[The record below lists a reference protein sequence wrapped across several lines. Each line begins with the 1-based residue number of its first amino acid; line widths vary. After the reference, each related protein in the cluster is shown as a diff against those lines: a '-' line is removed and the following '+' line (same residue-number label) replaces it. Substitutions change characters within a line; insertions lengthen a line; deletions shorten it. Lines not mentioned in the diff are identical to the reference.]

1 MRLTP
6 WPFPDQGSFDS
17 PNLADTRMAR
27 PKPRKKPF
35 RIIRLLKWL
44 VILGLLAGLAG
55 AGALAGIIWHYSQ
68 DLPSIETAQDYRPKE
83 VTRIYAAG
91 GEVLAI
97 LTDGDALQR
106 TVLSYDEMPQVMR
119 DAIIAAEDADF
130 YQHPG
135 LDFVGLLRAI
145 KTNVMR
151 GSLSQGAS
159 TITQQVVKN
168 LVLSPERTIR
178 RKIQEAVLAFRLEER
193 LTKDEILTIYLN
205 EVFFGS
211 RYYGVEEAA
220 RYYFGH
226 SAAELALPEAAL
238 LAGLVQSPNRY
249 NPHFHPER
257 ARERRSYVLRQM
269 WEKGFIEES
278 VYREADASDLGIDP
292 RMGAGDYEGRFAWY
306 TDAVR
311 RQLLESFDAD
321 EVFSGGLNVET
332 AMDVRL
338 QALAEDAVAAGLRD
352 YDGRHGFHTPYRTL
366 GGAEEVAEWRREHH
380 GEVSTL
386 GLVPGREYRAVI
398 LSHGDETTVVG
409 IGPIVAHLD
418 RHPLSRVRPDDR
430 PWEELF
436 PVSSVF
442 TVEVDEAI
450 PAERLSAA
458 DASAATVRLQPSAQ
472 AALVAIDPASRH
484 VVALVGGYDFAQS
497 PFNRAVQAR
506 RQVGSAFKPVVYGAA
521 IQARRITPATVLL
534 DQPVTFPMYGGETW
548 QPRNYDGRYLGP
560 LTIRTALARS
570 RNVIAVRVLDLVG
583 LRAAHDFA
591 ETLGIT
597 SDLTDNLTL
606 ALGSAELS
614 PLEIT
619 NAFTTFAADG
629 FADEPVLIIRVT
641 DSRDN
646 VLFESNSSPEQA
658 VAPDVNW
665 LISSMMRSVVDR
677 GTATLAQ
684 SVGHPVAG
692 KTGTTNGARDA
703 WFLGFSRQL
712 TTGVWVGRDDNVE
725 LGRGETGGGTA
736 LPIWVDFM
744 TRAHEGTPVVDFPPP
759 PPGIERLEVD
769 TETGLR
775 ARPPRDS
782 YVEFFLAGTLP
793 TETAPAP
800 SEQSVQD
807 ILLGGGG
814 GAAENE
820 DRF

>member
-1 MRLTP
+1 
-6 WPFPDQGSFDS
+6 
-17 PNLADTRMAR
+17 MAR
-27 PKPRKKPF
+27 RKPRKKPS
-35 RIIRLLKWL
+35 RLIRLFKWL
-44 VILGLLAGLAG
+44 IVLAFLGGVVGAGVLAGV
-55 AGALAGIIWHYSQ
+55 IWHYSQ
-68 DLPSIETAQDYRPKE
+68 DLPSIETAQDYQPKE
-83 VTRIYAAG
+83 VTRIYASG
-91 GEVLAI
+91 GEVLAT

-119 DAIIAAEDADF
+119 DAIIAAEDAEF

-211 RYYGVEEAA
+211 RYYGVEEAS

-226 SAAELALPEAAL
+226 PASDLTLPEAAL

-278 VYREADASDLGIDP
+278 VYREADESDLGLDP
-292 RMGAGDYEGRFAWY
+292 RMGTGDYEGRFQWY

-311 RQLLESFDAD
+311 RQLLESFEAD
-321 EVFSGGLNVET
+321 DVFAGGLNVET

-338 QALAEDAVAAGLRD
+338 QSLAEDAVTAGLRD

-366 GGAEEVAEWRREHH
+366 EGPDEAGRWRAEHH
-380 GEVSTL
+380 GEVATL
-386 GLVPGREYRAVI
+386 GLVPGRDYRAVI
-398 LSHGDETTVVG
+398 LSHTEDVTQVG
-409 IGPIVAHLD
+409 IGPYVARLD
-418 RHPLSRVRPDDR
+418 REPISRLRPDDA
-430 PWEELF
+430 PWDELF
-436 PVSSVF
+436 PPSSVF
-442 TVEVDEAI
+442 TVRVDEAV
-450 PAERLSAA
+450 PAERLSAEDPSPA
-458 DASAATVRLQPSAQ
+458 LVQLLPSAQ
-472 AALVAIDPASRH
+472 AALVAIDPATRH
-484 VVALVGGYDFAQS
+484 VVALVGGYDFDRS
-497 PFNRAVQAR
+497 PFNRAVQAQ

-534 DQPVTFPMYGGETW
+534 DQPVTFPMHGGETW

-583 LRAAHDFA
+583 LRAAHEFA
-591 ETLGIT
+591 AQLGIT
-597 SDLTDNLTL
+597 SELTDNLTL

-619 NAFTTFAADG
+619 NAFATFAADG
-629 FADEPVLIIRVT
+629 YVDEPIFIVRVT
-641 DSRDN
+641 DSDGN
-646 VLFESNSSPEQA
+646 VLLESASAPEQA
-658 VAPDVNW
+658 VAEGVNW

-677 GTATLAQ
+677 GTATSAQ

-744 TRAHEGTPVVDFPPP
+744 TRAHEGTEVVDFPPP
-759 PPGIERLEVD
+759 PPSVQQLEID

-782 YVEFFLAGTLP
+782 VVEYFLSGTLP

-800 SEQSVQD
+800 SDQSVQD

-814 GAAENE
+814 GGGTE
-820 DRF
+820 DGF